1 MQVTAW
7 KSHRN
12 ILKEGDNTMDNTS
25 EQKIENQE
33 KKKIVRGPRLNQ
45 KLKIMYLMKILLE
58 ETDEDHDLT
67 LNEIVEKLKAY
78 NVTAERKSLYSDIE
92 NLRTFGLDI
101 IGMQYGK
108 TYHYKV
114 ASRQF
119 QLVELKLLVD
129 AVQSSRFITEKKS
142 DELIEKLESY
152 ASKYEAK
159 KLARQVN
166 VNGRVKTMNE
176 RIYYSVDKIHQALNE
191 ESQIKFQY
199 FTWTADKK
207 MELKHGGAY
216 YSVSPWA
223 LCWDDEKYYLVGYDN
238 REYKIKHFRVDKMAD
253 VSVVYEEREG
263 KEEFSKM
270 QMSEYTNRLFG
281 MFDGNLETVTLLC
294 ENHAANVIIDR
305 FGTDIPLMK
314 TDAEHFTVRVRVSVS
329 KLFLS
334 WIMAIP
340 GVKIVDPERTVDMMK
355 SEIKRLQE
363 MYL

>member
-1 MQVTAW
+1 
-7 KSHRN
+7 
-12 ILKEGDNTMDNTS
+12 MDNTS
-25 EQKIENQE
+25 EQKTENQE

-142 DELIEKLESY
+142 DELIAKLESY

-176 RIYYSVDKIHQALNE
+176 RIYYSVDKIHEALNE

-207 MELKHGGAY
+207 MELKRGGVY

-340 GVKIVDPERTVDMMK
+340 GVKIVAPERTVDMMK

>member
-1 MQVTAW
+1 
-7 KSHRN
+7 
-12 ILKEGDNTMDNTS
+12 MDNTS
-25 EQKIENQE
+25 EQKTENQE
-33 KKKIVRGPRLNQ
+33 RKKIVRGPRLNQ

-67 LNEIVEKLKAY
+67 LNEIVEKLKVY

-142 DELIEKLESY
+142 DELIAKLESY

-176 RIYYSVDKIHQALNE
+176 RIYYSVDKIHEALNE

-340 GVKIVDPERTVDMMK
+340 GVKIVAPERTVDMMK

>member
-1 MQVTAW
+1 
-7 KSHRN
+7 
-12 ILKEGDNTMDNTS
+12 MDNTS
-25 EQKIENQE
+25 EQKTENQE

-129 AVQSSRFITEKKS
+129 AVQFSRFITEKKS
-142 DELIEKLESY
+142 DELIAKLESY

-176 RIYYSVDKIHQALNE
+176 RIYYSVDKIHEALNE

-340 GVKIVDPERTVDMMK
+340 GVKIVAPERTVDMMK

>member
-7 KSHRN
+7 KSHR
-12 ILKEGDNTMDNTS
+12 LYYKKGDNTMDNTS
-25 EQKIENQE
+25 EQKTENQE

-142 DELIEKLESY
+142 DELIAKLESY

-176 RIYYSVDKIHQALNE
+176 RIYYSVDKIHEALNE

-340 GVKIVDPERTVDMMK
+340 GVKIVAPERTVDMMK

>member
-1 MQVTAW
+1 
-7 KSHRN
+7 
-12 ILKEGDNTMDNTS
+12 MDNTS
-25 EQKIENQE
+25 EQKTENQE

-142 DELIEKLESY
+142 DELIAKLESY

-176 RIYYSVDKIHQALNE
+176 RIYYSVDKIHEALNE

-238 REYKIKHFRVDKMAD
+238 REYKIKHFRVDKMVD
-253 VSVVYEEREG
+253 VSVIYEDREG

-270 QMSEYTNRLFG
+270 QMSEYMNRLFG

-314 TDAEHFTVRVRVSVS
+314 TDADHFTVRVRVSVS

-340 GVKIVDPERTVDMMK
+340 GVKIVAPERTVDMMR

>member
-1 MQVTAW
+1 
-7 KSHRN
+7 
-12 ILKEGDNTMDNTS
+12 MDNTS
-25 EQKIENQE
+25 EQKTENQE

-142 DELIEKLESY
+142 DELIAKLESY

-176 RIYYSVDKIHQALNE
+176 RIYYSVDKIHEALNE

-340 GVKIVDPERTVDMMK
+340 GVKIVAPEHMVDMMK

>member
-1 MQVTAW
+1 
-7 KSHRN
+7 
-12 ILKEGDNTMDNTS
+12 MDNTS
-25 EQKIENQE
+25 EQKTENQE

-142 DELIEKLESY
+142 DELIAKLESY

-176 RIYYSVDKIHQALNE
+176 RIYYSVDKIHEALNE

-223 LCWDDEKYYLVGYDN
+223 LCCDDEKYYLVGYDN

-340 GVKIVDPERTVDMMK
+340 GVKIVAPERTVDMMR

>member
-1 MQVTAW
+1 
-7 KSHRN
+7 
-12 ILKEGDNTMDNTS
+12 MDNTS
-25 EQKIENQE
+25 EQKTENQE

-142 DELIEKLESY
+142 DELIAKLESY

-176 RIYYSVDKIHQALNE
+176 RIYYSVDKIHEALNE

-340 GVKIVDPERTVDMMK
+340 GVKIVAPERMVDMMK

>member
-1 MQVTAW
+1 M
-7 KSHRN
+7 
-12 ILKEGDNTMDNTS
+12 ENTS
-25 EQKIENQE
+25 EQKTENQE

-142 DELIEKLESY
+142 DELIAKLESY

-176 RIYYSVDKIHQALNE
+176 RIYYSVDKIHEALNE

-340 GVKIVDPERTVDMMK
+340 GVKIVAPERTVDKMK

>member
-1 MQVTAW
+1 
-7 KSHRN
+7 
-12 ILKEGDNTMDNTS
+12 MDNTS
-25 EQKIENQE
+25 EQKTENQE
-33 KKKIVRGPRLNQ
+33 KKKIVREPRLNQ

-142 DELIEKLESY
+142 DELIAKLESY

-176 RIYYSVDKIHQALNE
+176 RIYYSVDKIHEALNE

-340 GVKIVDPERTVDMMK
+340 GVKIVAPERTVDMMK

>member
-1 MQVTAW
+1 
-7 KSHRN
+7 
-12 ILKEGDNTMDNTS
+12 MDNTS
-25 EQKIENQE
+25 EQKTENQE
-33 KKKIVRGPRLNQ
+33 KKKIVRGSRLNQ

-142 DELIEKLESY
+142 DEMIAKLESY

-176 RIYYSVDKIHQALNE
+176 RIYYSVDKIHEALNE

-340 GVKIVDPERTVDMMK
+340 GVKIVAPERTVDMMK

>member
-1 MQVTAW
+1 
-7 KSHRN
+7 
-12 ILKEGDNTMDNTS
+12 MDNTS
-25 EQKIENQE
+25 EQKTENQE

-142 DELIEKLESY
+142 DELIAKLESY

-176 RIYYSVDKIHQALNE
+176 RIYYSVDKIHEALNE

-314 TDAEHFTVRVRVSVS
+314 TDAEHFIVRVRVSVS

-340 GVKIVDPERTVDMMK
+340 GVKIVAPERTVDMMK

>member
-1 MQVTAW
+1 
-7 KSHRN
+7 
-12 ILKEGDNTMDNTS
+12 MDNTS
-25 EQKIENQE
+25 EQKTENQE

-119 QLVELKLLVD
+119 QLDELKLLVD

-142 DELIEKLESY
+142 DELIAKLESY

-176 RIYYSVDKIHQALNE
+176 RIYYSVDKIHEALNE

-340 GVKIVDPERTVDMMK
+340 GVKIVAPERTVDMMK

>member
-1 MQVTAW
+1 
-7 KSHRN
+7 
-12 ILKEGDNTMDNTS
+12 MDNTS
-25 EQKIENQE
+25 EQKTENQE

-78 NVTAERKSLYSDIE
+78 NVTAEQKSLYSDIE

-142 DELIEKLESY
+142 DELIAKLESY

-176 RIYYSVDKIHQALNE
+176 RIYYSVDKIHEALNE

-238 REYKIKHFRVDKMAD
+238 REYKIKHFRVDKMVD
-253 VSVVYEEREG
+253 VSVIYEDREG

-314 TDAEHFTVRVRVSVS
+314 TDADHFTVRVRVSVS

-340 GVKIVDPERTVDMMK
+340 GVKIVAPERTVDMMR

>member
-1 MQVTAW
+1 
-7 KSHRN
+7 
-12 ILKEGDNTMDNTS
+12 MDNTS
-25 EQKIENQE
+25 EQKTENQE

-142 DELIEKLESY
+142 DELIAKLESY

-176 RIYYSVDKIHQALNE
+176 RIYYSVDKIHEALNE

-207 MELKHGGAY
+207 MELRHGGAY

-253 VSVVYEEREG
+253 VSVVYKEREG

-340 GVKIVDPERTVDMMK
+340 GVKIVAPERTVDMMK

>member
-1 MQVTAW
+1 
-7 KSHRN
+7 
-12 ILKEGDNTMDNTS
+12 MDNTS
-25 EQKIENQE
+25 EQKTENQE

-142 DELIEKLESY
+142 DELIAKLESY
-152 ASKYEAK
+152 ASKCEAK

-176 RIYYSVDKIHQALNE
+176 RIYYSVDKIHEALNE

-340 GVKIVDPERTVDMMK
+340 GVKIVAPERTVDMMK

>member
-1 MQVTAW
+1 M
-7 KSHRN
+7 
-12 ILKEGDNTMDNTS
+12 ENTS
-25 EQKIENQE
+25 EQKTENQE

-142 DELIEKLESY
+142 DELIAKLESY

-176 RIYYSVDKIHQALNE
+176 RIYYSVDKIHEALNE

-253 VSVVYEEREG
+253 VSVVYKEREG

-340 GVKIVDPERTVDMMK
+340 GVKIVAPERTVDMMK

>member
-1 MQVTAW
+1 
-7 KSHRN
+7 
-12 ILKEGDNTMDNTS
+12 MDNTS
-25 EQKIENQE
+25 EQKTENQE
-33 KKKIVRGPRLNQ
+33 RKKIVRGPRLNQ
-45 KLKIMYLMKILLE
+45 KLKIMYLMEILLE

-92 NLRTFGLDI
+92 NLRTYGLDI

-142 DELIEKLESY
+142 DELIAKLESY

-176 RIYYSVDKIHQALNE
+176 RIYYSVDKIHEALNE

-305 FGTDIPLMK
+305 FGTDIPFMK

-340 GVKIVDPERTVDMMK
+340 GVKIVAPERTVDMMK

>member
-1 MQVTAW
+1 
-7 KSHRN
+7 
-12 ILKEGDNTMDNTS
+12 MDNTS
-25 EQKIENQE
+25 EQKTENQE

-142 DELIEKLESY
+142 DELIAKLESY

-176 RIYYSVDKIHQALNE
+176 RIYYSVDKIHEALNE

-216 YSVSPWA
+216 YCVSPWA

-340 GVKIVDPERTVDMMK
+340 GVKIVAPERTVDMMK

>member
-1 MQVTAW
+1 
-7 KSHRN
+7 
-12 ILKEGDNTMDNTS
+12 MDNTS
-25 EQKIENQE
+25 EQKTENQE
-33 KKKIVRGPRLNQ
+33 RKKIVRGPRLNQ

-142 DELIEKLESY
+142 DELIAKLESY

-176 RIYYSVDKIHQALNE
+176 RIYYSVDKIHEALNE

-281 MFDGNLETVTLLC
+281 MFGGNLETVTLLC

-340 GVKIVDPERTVDMMK
+340 GVKIVAPERTVDMMK

>member
-1 MQVTAW
+1 
-7 KSHRN
+7 
-12 ILKEGDNTMDNTS
+12 MDNTS
-25 EQKIENQE
+25 EQKTGNQE

-45 KLKIMYLMKILLE
+45 KLKNMYLMKILLE

-114 ASRQF
+114 ASRKF

-142 DELIEKLESY
+142 DELIAKLESY

-176 RIYYSVDKIHQALNE
+176 RIYYSVDKIHEALNE

-340 GVKIVDPERTVDMMK
+340 GVKIVAPERTVDMMK

>member
-1 MQVTAW
+1 
-7 KSHRN
+7 
-12 ILKEGDNTMDNTS
+12 MDNTS
-25 EQKIENQE
+25 EQKTENQE

-129 AVQSSRFITEKKS
+129 AVQFSRFITEKKS
-142 DELIEKLESY
+142 DELIAKLESY

-176 RIYYSVDKIHQALNE
+176 RIYYSVDKIHEALNE

-314 TDAEHFTVRVRVSVS
+314 TDAEHFSVRVRVSVS

-340 GVKIVDPERTVDMMK
+340 GVKIVAPERTVDMMR

>member
-1 MQVTAW
+1 
-7 KSHRN
+7 
-12 ILKEGDNTMDNTS
+12 MDNTS
-25 EQKIENQE
+25 EQKTENQE

-142 DELIEKLESY
+142 DELIAKLESY

-176 RIYYSVDKIHQALNE
+176 RIYYSVDKIHEALNE

-238 REYKIKHFRVDKMAD
+238 REYTIKHFRVDKMAD

-314 TDAEHFTVRVRVSVS
+314 TDAEHFAVRVRVSVS

-340 GVKIVDPERTVDMMK
+340 GVKIVAPERTVDMMK

>member
-1 MQVTAW
+1 
-7 KSHRN
+7 
-12 ILKEGDNTMDNTS
+12 MDNTS
-25 EQKIENQE
+25 EQKTENQE

-78 NVTAERKSLYSDIE
+78 NVTAEQKSLSSDIE

-142 DELIEKLESY
+142 DELIAKLESY

-176 RIYYSVDKIHQALNE
+176 RIYYSVDKIHEELNE
-191 ESQIKFQY
+191 KSQIKFQY

-340 GVKIVDPERTVDMMK
+340 GVKIVAPERTVDMMK